1 MFCDLRGFTTLSE
14 GKMPFDVVFILNK
27 YFKLVTDAVTENQGR
42 IDKFIGDG
50 VMAIFDQDH
59 NTSLNCK
66 NALRASSE
74 ITESLAD
81 LNSELSNE
89 EIDPLRIGIG
99 IHTGKAIIGKMGYGE
114 ASSETAIGDT
124 VNVASRLEQL
134 TKNYSCQLMFSNAV
148 AEEAMLDKTKL
159 KAVETEIRGKKE
171 KIDAFCCNSA
181 KEAID
186 AFQ

>member
-1 MFCDLRGFTTLSE
+1 
-14 GKMPFDVVFILNK
+14 
-27 YFKLVTDAVTENQGR
+27 
-42 IDKFIGDG
+42 
-50 VMAIFDQDH
+50 
-59 NTSLNCK
+59 LNCK